1 MGMNYQYYVSMLKE
15 FYGTAVQETFN
26 NEVLLKKYLE
36 QSSRMHDG
44 YRYSFPVHTA
54 RNVGVGARAEGG
66 LLPTAGQQSHASV
79 YVTSAYVY
87 GRINLTGQA
96 MAASRK
102 TAFAE
107 ALSNEMEGVKTDF
120 VMQLG
125 RMSYGDGMA
134 ILARVGASADTS
146 TLYLVNQFNK
156 PGDNGARYLNVGQKI
171 TVGHYSA
178 AFGSACDIS
187 GVIVDSVTFAQNSG
201 TTYDTVVVSGTVT
214 TSGTGYVFSFL
225 EIATTAISSRG
236 LEVKG
241 LRCIVDDTTQTC
253 NYVITGGY
261 FGNVSIFNVDR
272 NAVKAWNA
280 TVDQNSGVERV
291 LDSYLLQRTMSKIK
305 KASGKDIDIMFGEY
319 DTVDAFWD
327 SVAGDRRF
335 TSKNFDAGV
344 ETLTFNGKTMV
355 KDLLAPY
362 NELFLLHKPAIKWY
376 VMEDLGFDDTDGST
390 LKNVSGY
397 DKHEAFLKAYLQIAV
412 GEEAAPNS
420 CGVIRDI
427 KTRL

>member
-1 MGMNYQYYVSMLKE
+1 MGQTFANEVAILKE
-15 FYGTAVQETFN
+15 FYGVAIQETFN

-36 QSSRMHDG
+36 ESSKQHDG
-44 YRYSFPVHTA
+44 LRYNFPIHSNRNTA
-54 RNVGVGARAEGG
+54 IGARAEGS
-66 LLPTAGQQSHASV
+66 LLPTAGQQSWASV

-87 GRINLTGQA
+87 GSINLTGQA
-96 MAASRK
+96 MAASKK
-102 TAFAE
+102 TSFVE
-107 ALSNEMEGVKTDF
+107 AKAAEMEGVMTDLTF
-120 VMQLG
+120 QLG
-125 RMSYGDGMA
+125 RMSYGDGNG
-134 ILARVGASADTS
+134 ILARVGTSADTS

-187 GVIVDSVTFAQNSG
+187 GVKVDSIALAANSG

-214 TSGTGYVFSFL
+214 TSATCYVFSFMEL
-225 EIATTAISSRG
+225 ATTATAPRG
-236 LEVKG
+236 IEIKG

-253 NYVITGGY
+253 NYLISAGY
-261 FGNVSIFNVDR
+261 FGNASIFNVDR
-272 NAVKAWNA
+272 NAVKAWNSI
-280 TVDQNSGVERV
+280 VDQNSGTERI

-305 KASGKDIDIMFGEY
+305 KASGKDVDIMFGEY

-335 TSKNFDAGV
+335 NSKQFDAGV
-344 ETLTFNGKTMV
+344 DTLTFNGKTMV
-355 KDLLAPY
+355 KDLLCPY

-376 VMEDLGFDDTDGST
+376 VMESLGFDTIGGEMKS
-390 LKNVSGY
+390 VSGY
-397 DKHEAFLKAYLQIAV
+397 DKAEAFVKAYLQIAP